1 MNDIELPSK
10 LVTSV
15 LTVLRT
21 QSFTRAAQSLGLS
34 QPAVSQ
40 HISRLEDVLGFE
52 LFERSRG
59 VVLPTAKAK
68 LLIPDLERLE
78 QSNRLIIEKAK
89 SLAKQDKHIVQI
101 ASTTSL
107 VAYVLG
113 PILMNYQKGEKKIH
127 PIFKEVDDHRVYE
140 MVLEGE
146 VDFALTSIDGS
157 DVDLSQTLL
166 FKDRPCIVLPED
178 HPLCRKKFVSLED
191 IIPLPIIRPPVNT
204 AASRILEG
212 LVRQTG
218 HSINFTAEA
227 MRLHTIEY
235 LVRCGFGYMVSSA
248 LACKIIAH
256 SGLKV
261 MPIDTEFGWR
271 KVQLI
276 RPLRTQPSTIT
287 KEITLHITQH
297 VQQMIKDEPLLIEKP
312 HG

>member
-10 LVTSV
+10 LVTSL

-40 HISRLEDVLGFE
+40 HISRLEDMLGFE

-89 SLAKQDKHIVQI
+89 AIAEQGKHIVQI

-107 VAYVLG
+107 IAYVLG
-113 PILMNYQKGEKKIH
+113 PILANYQDGAQKVH

-166 FKDRPCIVLPED
+166 FRDRPCIVLPEE
-178 HPLCRKKFVSLED
+178 HPLCKKQFVTLED
-191 IIPLPIIRPPVNT
+191 IVPLPIIRPPMNT

-218 HSINFTAEA
+218 HNINFTAEA

-256 SGLKV
+256 SGLKI

-276 RPLRTQPSTIT
+276 RPLRTQPSTIAN
-287 KEITLHITQH
+287 EITLQIARR
-297 VQQMIKDEPLLIEKP
+297 VEQMIKEEPLLIEKP
-312 HG
+312 RG